1 MKSNKMLIVFTVFL
15 SILWVNGGIAW
26 ANKSSAAI
34 EVPESVSK
42 GTEITIKV
50 TVTHNGNN
58 FLHYTKWLQVSAGDK
73 EIARWDFTSSQR
85 PEAAVFT
92 KEIKYIVDGSVEIKA
107 EASCNMHG
115 STGPAIVK
123 VTVKE

>member
-1 MKSNKMLIVFTVFL
+1 MKNNKVWFVLILVL
-15 SILWVNGGIAW
+15 SPVLINAGIAW

-42 GTEITIKV
+42 RAEITIKV
-50 TVTHNGNN
+50 TVTHSGNN

-92 KEIKYIVDGSVEIKA
+92 KEVKYRVDGSVEIKA
-107 EASCNMHG
+107 EAGCNIHG
-115 STGPAIVK
+115 SQGPAIVK